1 MFDDEVKTISTVK
14 PQSRSKPRLEI
25 SVTLTDGDTNPATNL
40 SDEYED
46 EDRIEDSLSS
56 PFIWQKS
63 RPTSDTSDIYSSG
76 YSYQVKIPEKQD
88 QKPKDAIEEAPKKFG
103 SELWIPE
110 ILIFTEILVCR
121 SLRIYSL

>member
-1 MFDDEVKTISTVK
+1 MFDEEVKSSTVK

-25 SVTLTDGDTNPATNL
+25 SVTLTDGDTNPATNI

-76 YSYQVKIPEKQD
+76 YSYQVKIP
-88 QKPKDAIEEAPKKFG
+88 KK
-103 SELWIPE
+103 
-110 ILIFTEILVCR
+110 
-121 SLRIYSL
+121 

>member
-1 MFDDEVKTISTVK
+1 MFDDEVKSSTVK

-25 SVTLTDGDTNPATNL
+25 SVTLTDGDTNPATNI

-76 YSYQVKIPEKQD
+76 YSYQVEIHQKQG
-88 QKPKDAIEEAPKKFG
+88 QKPIDALEEALG
-103 SELWIPE
+103 
-110 ILIFTEILVCR
+110 ILNSVILVFT
-121 SLRIYSL
+121 SLRSKDPKG